1 MTFRADDLAPLL
13 AAAGRPDVGF
23 HSGRVLAWNTDTG
36 ANTIDVAG
44 AELTDVP
51 ILNTGE
57 AIALRAGHVVALL
70 RFKSSYFILGRVTMP
85 GTDQFA
91 SASVYFWGANQ
102 EAIGFGVSDVWNTK
116 VFEDVYGPAWA
127 DEALLF
133 MTTHAGIYSTAGAT
147 RWLETRTTIDGLEG
161 PDVLAG
167 VTTGNAVTSSA
178 GLTVRRLRG
187 NYDTN
192 PIRVEGQLRVQSGSI
207 PAHGASKC
215 LITGMALFRATGDDD
230 PDT

>member
-23 HSGRVLAWNTDTG
+23 HSGRVLTWDTDTG

-44 AELTDVP
+44 AVLADVP

-91 SASVYFWGANQ
+91 SASVHFWGANS
-102 EAIGFGVSDVWNTK
+102 EALGWGVNEAWNTR
-116 VFEDVYGPAWA
+116 VYNDVYGPAWA
-127 DEALLF
+127 DEVILF
-133 MTTHAGIYSTAGAT
+133 ITTHAGVYSTST
-147 RWLETRTTIDGLEG
+147 NHRYLECRTVIDGLIG
-161 PDVLAG
+161 PDMLVGAPPNEG
-167 VTTGNAVTSSA
+167 VSISS
-178 GLTVRRLRG
+178 GLTVRRIRG
-187 NYDTN
+187 DYDTN
-192 PIRVEGQLRVQSGSI
+192 PVRVEGQFRVQSGTI
-207 PAHGASKC
+207 PANGATKA
-215 LITGMALFRATGDDD
+215 LITGMALFRATGDDA
-230 PDT
+230 P